1 MSRCKFVKINFNG
14 LLLVSHI
21 NFIECI
27 YISYLWKFL
36 NNRSKCLKQKL
47 RPFINKSN
55 LEWIK
60 FCLGCIFVNKNFAR
74 LAKTLQQAR
83 SELAK

>member
-1 MSRCKFVKINFNG
+1 MSK
-14 LLLVSHI
+14 
-21 NFIECI
+21 
-27 YISYLWKFL
+27 Y
-36 NNRSKCLKQKL
+36 LKQKL
-47 RPFINKSN
+47 RHFIDKGY

-60 FCLGCIFVNKNFAR
+60 FYLSCIFPNKNFAR